1 MSSPR
6 VVAEVTLSS
15 FHQNIDEVR
24 RSPAHYGFR
33 VDQTFMPG
41 DPQWSSYTE
50 AFSNMNYCSDTLLW
64 HLRKVCKPLQRIP
77 LPRLTISSKDEPLE
91 SHFTLSQ
98 EVSSTF
104 RDGATSYQS
113 TLALYKCKLNDEPR
127 HLHIQQNRPDPDVE
141 LVGTLLVT
149 FRQRDIAS
157 GEYKQCVDGV
167 FRRQLRYKTSLQL
180 FHTHGTIKALA
191 KALDGRVLGSATF
204 QIHGVS

>member
-1 MSSPR
+1 M
-6 VVAEVTLSS
+6 VAEVTLSS

-24 RSPAHYGFR
+24 RSPAHYGFK
-33 VDQTFMPG
+33 VDKSFIPE
-41 DPQWSSYTE
+41 DPQWTSYTDV
-50 AFSNMNYCSDTLLW
+50 FSNTNYCSDTLLW
-64 HLRKVCKPLQRIP
+64 HLGKVCKPLQRIH

-98 EVSSTF
+98 EVMVTF
-104 RDGATSYQS
+104 RDGTTSYES
-113 TLALYKCKLNDEPR
+113 RLTLYKCRLNDEPR

-149 FRQRDIAS
+149 FRERDIAS

-167 FRRQLRYKTSLQL
+167 FRRQLRFKTSLQL

-191 KALDGRVLGSATF
+191 KSFDGRVLGSATF